1 MIDPDAMDKMRK
13 FATDFESNRLS
24 IVIGSFVKA
33 YSELG
38 IDYSLGARV
47 YGHKML
53 DHMLSQGFPLP
64 FQMLPKDLPS
74 LVQVSSNIASL
85 LGMTIRGE
93 DFTETGFTFHVNNC
107 VFSEQSGYTLSTM
120 KLEKPFCLMFGLYA
134 ALIERVT
141 ERVAS
146 VVEVDYTPK
155 ACKLRLE
162 VT

>member
-1 MIDPDAMDKMRK
+1 MIDPDAMAKMRQ
-13 FATDFESNRLS
+13 FANDFESNRLS
-24 IVIGSFVKA
+24 IVIGSFVQA
-33 YSELG
+33 LNELG

-64 FQMLPKDLPS
+64 FQMLPRDLPT
-74 LVQVSSNIASL
+74 LVQTSSNLAGL

-93 DFTETGFTFHVNNC
+93 AFTETSFTFHVENC
-107 VFSEQSGYTLSTM
+107 VFSKQSGYTISTM

-155 ACKLRLE
+155 ACKLQLE

>member
-1 MIDPDAMDKMRK
+1 MAKMRQ
-13 FATDFESNRLS
+13 FANDFDANRLS

-33 YSELG
+33 LNELG

-53 DHMLSQGFPLP
+53 DHMLSQGFP
-64 FQMLPKDLPS
+64 FQMLPRDLPA
-74 LVQVSSNIASL
+74 LVEVSANLAGL

-93 DFTETGFTFHVNNC
+93 AFTETSFTFHVENC
-107 VFSEQSGYTLSTM
+107 VFSEQSGYTISTM

-146 VVEVDYTPK
+146 VIDVDYSPK
-155 ACKLRLE
+155 ACTLQLE